1 MVSTILR
8 ALAIAASLVLLASF
22 TFFAIDQ
29 AGGASNQAQAEVAA
43 AGNQTVGPPIHG
55 AGSET
60 GLRGDVDSVA
70 GDLTSPLHSWAP
82 GPTDSWGSRCF
93 ELALGLLIY
102 GVGLGA
108 LARAAG
114 LARRPGL
121 ASRPGDSALPRF

>member
-55 AGSET
+55 GGSKT
-60 GLRGDVDSVA
+60 GLRGGVDSVA
-70 GDLTSPLHSWAP
+70 GDLTSPLRLV
-82 GPTDSWGSRCF
+82 GPRARPTRG
-93 ELALGLLIY
+93 
-102 GVGLGA
+102 
-108 LARAAG
+108 ARAASSS
-114 LARRPGL
+114 P
-121 ASRPGDSALPRF
+121 SAC